1 MNKLEAMQGFL
12 SSSSGL
18 PSIGVFVFNLIMAAV
33 MGVILSFLYVK
44 FGTAL
49 SNRRIFSR
57 NFPML
62 AMTTM
67 FIITVVKSSLA
78 LSLGLVGAL
87 SIVRFRAAI
96 KEPEELTFLFL
107 AIAIGLG
114 LGAEQFWIT
123 LMAFIII
130 SLGVILRFSASRH
143 NLQQDMLLTV
153 SSNNPK
159 ALTVDRIFDI
169 LKKMFSKCS
178 VKRFDE
184 TGDMVEAIFL
194 VEFAGFDQLN
204 AAKEQLRSLDNSV
217 KISFLDNK
225 GIF

>member
-1 MNKLEAMQGFL
+1 MNKLQAMQGFL

-18 PSIGVFVFNLIMAAV
+18 PDIKVFIFNLIMAAV
-33 MGVILSFLYVK
+33 MGVFLGVLYVR

-49 SNRRIFSR
+49 SNRKIFAR

-62 AMTTM
+62 TMTTM

-130 SLGVILRFSASRH
+130 GLGVIFRFSASRH

-169 LKKMFSKCS
+169 LKNLFSKCS
-178 VKRFDE
+178 IKRFDE
-184 TGDMVEAIFL
+184 TGETVEAIFL

-204 AAKEQLRSLDNSV
+204 AAKEKLRGLDNSV